1 MDVHLITSAGAER
14 HAAADLPA
22 LLERGDGFVWA
33 DVPDPTPEEVGA
45 LGDAFGFHPL
55 ALQAC
60 LERSHVPK
68 IHPYPDHVFFVLHAP
83 EPGDAG
89 HVHLVELDQFV
100 GLRYLVTVHGPLGA
114 GVEPESALRETGTV
128 LRRIEEGRF
137 RPGSP
142 AELSHAI
149 TRSVARRMETFVS
162 SLATSIAA
170 LERKVMI
177 GNLPDPEDAL
187 EEMFRLRHELL
198 TVRTMAA
205 QSREAYSRMN
215 ALARFLPPDAHP
227 FIDDLLNEFDRVRS
241 LADGEKE
248 FLQGVLDYYQSRT
261 TTKINIAMERLAL
274 IAGVI
279 LPINAVA
286 GIYGMNIIV
295 NDRTDFGHLA
305 MLLGV
310 IAVISAVMLTW
321 AKRHGWW

>member
-1 MDVHLITSAGAER
+1 MDVRFVTGDGIESHRPE
-14 HAAADLPA
+14 DVKA

-33 DVPDPTPEEVGA
+33 DVVEPTEAQVAA

-55 ALQAC
+55 ALRGCA
-60 LERSHVPK
+60 ERSHVPK
-68 IHPYPDHVFFVLHAP
+68 IHPYPDHVFLVLHAP

-100 GLRYLVTVHGPLGA
+100 GLRYLVTVHGPLGE
-114 GVEPESALRETGTV
+114 GVPVEAATRETGAV

-137 RPGSP
+137 RPASP
-142 AELSHAI
+142 GELSHAI
-149 TRSVARRMETFVS
+149 TRLLVRRMEALVS
-162 SLATSIAA
+162 SQATLIAGLERQVMKGNLKDPEAA
-170 LERKVMI
+170 LE
-177 GNLPDPEDAL
+177 D
-187 EEMFRLRHELL
+187 MFRVRHELL

-215 ALARFLPPDAHP
+215 QLARFLPPEAHP
-227 FIDDLLNEFDRVRS
+227 YIDDLLNEFDRIRS
-241 LADGEKE
+241 LADGEME
-248 FLQGVLDYYQSRT
+248 FLQGVVDYYSSRT

-274 IAGVI
+274 IAAVI

-295 NDRTDFGHLA
+295 NESTDFSHLA
-305 MLLGV
+305 VLAGV
-310 IAVISAVMLTW
+310 IALISGTMLVW